1 MSLQD
6 WTLKYSI
13 VWVWKYI
20 SAWTNSCLVIEV
32 IVNYSRWIWKKE
44 SSVDS
49 KLSSLTAEKNYH
61 NENMVPGDLHWN
73 QALHVPITYRENN
86 LNLQD
91 QEPLE
96 VTGKLLFS
104 QDSI

>member
-1 MSLQD
+1 MKKGIFRRFQ
-6 WTLKYSI
+6 
-13 VWVWKYI
+13 
-20 SAWTNSCLVIEV
+20 IE
-32 IVNYSRWIWKKE
+32 
-44 SSVDS
+44 
-49 KLSSLTAEKNYH
+49 LSDCRKNYH